1 MVGAEYRHLRG
12 GTAGAQPSCMKPDKD
27 PNQGEGDKVSAR
39 HYNREVREFIADG
52 KVDEAAR
59 EAAHYVE
66 SAPLDADRAETKARK
81 GPPSSKISVDEL
93 VAKGR
98 TVIDRV
104 RPMVDKVIDRVR
116 ARLNRK

>member
-1 MVGAEYRHLRG
+1 
-12 GTAGAQPSCMKPDKD
+12 MKTDKD
-27 PNQGEGDKVSAR
+27 PNQGEGDKVSAQ

-66 SAPLDADRAETKARK
+66 SDPRDANRAEKKARK
-81 GPPSSKISVDEL
+81 GPPSSRVSVDEL

-98 TVIDRV
+98 SMIERV
-104 RPMVDKVIDRVR
+104 RPLVDKVVERVR
-116 ARLNRK
+116 SRLARK

>member
-1 MVGAEYRHLRG
+1 
-12 GTAGAQPSCMKPDKD
+12 MKTDKD

-39 HYNREVREFIADG
+39 HYNSEVREFIADG

-59 EAAHYVE
+59 EAAHYIE
-66 SAPLDADRAETKARK
+66 AEPRDAERAEKKARK
-81 GPPSSKISVDEL
+81 GPTSSRVSVDEL

-104 RPMVDKVIDRVR
+104 RPIVDRVVDRVR
-116 ARLNRK
+116 SRLNRK